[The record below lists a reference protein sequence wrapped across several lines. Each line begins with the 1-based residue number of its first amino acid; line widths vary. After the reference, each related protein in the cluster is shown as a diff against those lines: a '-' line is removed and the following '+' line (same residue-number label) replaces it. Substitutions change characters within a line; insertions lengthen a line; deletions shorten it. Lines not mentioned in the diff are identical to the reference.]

1 MKPGATWGRLIAFSV
16 KFMRSEPI
24 RWEIRASPGER
35 REKIGEKRGGRREK
49 RLGQVE
55 DRGKSITACF
65 NTWNACDFEVD
76 KGKPGTSTGMLST
89 VFRRYVP
96 RIRDFADGLLM

>member
-1 MKPGATWGRLIAFSV
+1 MGNK
-16 KFMRSEPI
+16 SEP
-24 RWEIRASPGER
+24 R
-35 REKIGEKRGGRREK
+35 RKKGKIGEKKEEEGEK
-49 RLGQVE
+49 RGWGQVE

-96 RIRDFADGLLM
+96 GIRDFADGLLM